1 MSFGELQLSDR
12 IYYNIKKT
20 YITNNSFLLI
30 KSTVLFSLPPQVLVI
45 LIFSL
50 IFALTFHEFGHAY
63 VAHLCGDDTAKNAG
77 RMSLNPFVHLDL
89 FGSLM
94 VLAAG
99 FGYAKPVPVSPNNYR
114 VRNADFYVAS
124 AGPLMNLVLGVGA
137 AFLFSFLAKNNLST
151 LAGVPI
157 LELLYLFIF
166 INFNLCL
173 FNLIPLGPLDGN
185 SVLPHFLPVNLKLR
199 FQHWNYR
206 YGSQAL
212 IGLVVLS
219 MFLPGFSAFSWIA
232 SISKSMINGLL

>member
-1 MSFGELQLSDR
+1 M
-12 IYYNIKKT
+12 
-20 YITNNSFLLI
+20 
-30 KSTVLFSLPPQVLVI
+30 LFSLPPQVLVI

-99 FGYAKPVPVSPNNYR
+99 FGYAKPVPVNPNNYR

-137 AFLFSFLAKNNLST
+137 AFLFSFLANH
-151 LAGVPI
+151 P
-157 LELLYLFIF
+157 
-166 INFNLCL
+166 
-173 FNLIPLGPLDGN
+173 
-185 SVLPHFLPVNLKLR
+185 FLPQKSVPCHKQR
-199 FQHWNYR
+199 VVI
-206 YGSQAL
+206 YG
-212 IGLVVLS
+212 V
-219 MFLPGFSAFSWIA
+219 FRP
-232 SISKSMINGLL
+232 